1 MIGAAGQD
9 DMRATLQRL
18 QRATGRLGK
27 QPAFLYETGEDFLER
42 YVLSGWP
49 EYRLWLSR
57 NRFFTKQ
64 GLRDLHR
71 EAQRFRAKPL
81 ISVIMPVYNPDPA
94 EFQQAIDSLLWQA
107 YPHWELCVAD
117 DCSTNRDYLRVL
129 GRLRDRRIKVYLNRR
144 HAGIAGTS
152 QHALERASGD
162 YIALMDQD
170 DELSPDAFFAF
181 VRALQ
186 NQEIDYFYSDRDMIA
201 PNGSRVM
208 HFMKPGWSPE
218 YLLSFN
224 YLCHL
229 EIYRKSLVVA
239 VGGFRDGY
247 EGSQD
252 YDLALRAIEKSQ
264 KIYHHPMVL
273 YNWRQS
279 RNSVATNLEAKGYA
293 FEAGVRAVLDTA
305 KRRALPVKNVI
316 ENRELWRGH
325 YRLIWDE
332 TVLTDQ
338 RITFVAIGKTSEE
351 TERVTGL
358 LKKIAGPF
366 KNIEFR
372 SARPRGAEIIDQV
385 NALRGGSYVFFCD
398 SSVIEVKTIALAD
411 MIGYLSIPG
420 VKVVG
425 CKFLD
430 DQEKI
435 FNTGLAFTG
444 SGKALF
450 AYRGKPGDDP
460 GYGAVAAVP
469 RNVSAVFPAFWGTR
483 VEDFRRKWAVEQHGG
498 YYYAAFQ
505 YFKETLKD
513 AGRIVCIPYMC
524 MQIASERL
532 DYEGDLKMFLRNW
545 QEEGISDRYY
555 NPNLTDVF
563 EDFGLQL

>member
-1 MIGAAGQD
+1 ML
-9 DMRATLQRL
+9 ATLQRL
-18 QRATGRLGK
+18 QRATGRLCK

-49 EYRLWLSR
+49 EYRLWLCR

-94 EFQQAIDSLLWQA
+94 EFQQAIESLLWQA
-107 YPHWELCVAD
+107 YPHWELCIAD
-117 DCSTNRDYLRVL
+117 DRSTNRDYLRVL

-170 DELSPDAFFAF
+170 DELSPDALFAF

-186 NQEIDYFYSDRDMIA
+186 HQEIDYFYSDRDMIA
-201 PNGSRVM
+201 PNGGRTM

-224 YLCHL
+224 YVCHL
-229 EIYRKSLVVA
+229 EIYRKSLVAA

-252 YDLALRAIEKSQ
+252 YDLVLRATEKSQ

-293 FEAGVRAVLDTA
+293 FESGVRAVMDTA
-305 KRRALPVKNVI
+305 KRRALPVKNVV

-332 TVLTDQ
+332 TVLTD
-338 RITFVAIGKTSEE
+338 RKITFVAIGETSED
-351 TERVTGL
+351 TGRVTGL

-366 KNIEFR
+366 KNSEFL
-372 SARPRGAEIIDQV
+372 SARPGGAELQDQIKG
-385 NALRGGSYVFFCD
+385 LHPDGRVFFCD
-398 SSVIEVKTIALAD
+398 GTVSEVVTPALVD
-411 MIGYLSIPG
+411 MVGYLAIQG
-420 VKVVG
+420 VSVVG
-425 CKFLD
+425 CKFSARN
-430 DQEKI
+430 
-435 FNTGLAFTG
+435 NTLCNAGLAVTE
-444 SGKALF
+444 SGRLLL
-450 AYRGKPGDDP
+450 AYRGNPVAEQ
-460 GYGAVAAVP
+460 GYGAVAMVP
-469 RNVSAVFPAFWGTR
+469 RNVSAVSPAFWGTTVDDLR
-483 VEDFRRKWAVEQHGG
+483 QKGFAGQPGG
-498 YYYAAFQ
+498 YYSAALH
-505 YFKETLKD
+505 YFKETLKTG
-513 AGRIVCIPYMC
+513 GRLVCVPYMC
-524 MQIASERL
+524 LEVDSAPRAYAE
-532 DYEGDLKMFLRNW
+532 ELKTFLKEW
-545 QEEGISDRYY
+545 QEEGLQDRYY
-555 NPNLTDVF
+555 NPNLTDISA
-563 EDFGLQL
+563 DFALKL